1 MTFNRIGWAFLLLTL
16 QGKFHEGRDT
26 RWWWWA
32 FGEWNG
38 LLGSVLDV
46 DASNEKELRFPRTY
60 GKDWPGARRSFVSN
74 EEIAVRLGEC
84 WGCDFFHS
92 VFKYEFDKITSQEST
107 HYPEDA
113 APYLLKGSFWYFSL
127 LQWAHL
133 FHLFEKPSMQSKIK
147 NITLYNST
155 FKHGEQLGWNL
166 IWFLF
171 FIYFFPPERPVSG

>member
-38 LLGSVLDV
+38 LPGSVLDV

-60 GKDWPGARRSFVSN
+60 GKDWPVHAVPSSRMKKSPSVSVSAEDVTSFIRSSN
-74 EEIAVRLGEC
+74 T
-84 WGCDFFHS
+84 
-92 VFKYEFDKITSQEST
+92 EFDKITSQEST

-171 FIYFFPPERPVSG
+171 FIYFFPLERPVSG